1 MRARQSGAS
10 RIAVRII
17 CGTGI
22 VRGWRVREFV
32 NRGGGLILGMAGA
45 GQERESGVV
54 DGAVGDQILRRD
66 GWGEKKLR
74 QLAFYP
80 RRN

>member
-1 MRARQSGAS
+1 
-10 RIAVRII
+10 
-17 CGTGI
+17 
-22 VRGWRVREFV
+22 VREFV